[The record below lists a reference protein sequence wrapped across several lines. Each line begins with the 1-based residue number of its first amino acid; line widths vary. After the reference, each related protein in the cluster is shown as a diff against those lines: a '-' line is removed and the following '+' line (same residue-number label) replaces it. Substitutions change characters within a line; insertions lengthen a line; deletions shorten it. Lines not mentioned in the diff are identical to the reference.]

1 MSVATAT
8 AMYTINEAVN
18 PLTVAGA
25 WPQVTPNAIG
35 GQNLDLLQIV
45 GQGGSVLVNVDYLGT
60 VHFPAVSPTQANGVG
75 NTRIGRFFTRLS
87 SSASLAQIFADAFS
101 NPSLLDIVQVQN
113 QGGFIHYNLNYL
125 GVAAGS

>member
-60 VHFPAVSPTQANGVG
+60 VHFPAVSPTQTNGVG
-75 NTRIGRFFTRLS
+75 NTRIGQFFTRLS